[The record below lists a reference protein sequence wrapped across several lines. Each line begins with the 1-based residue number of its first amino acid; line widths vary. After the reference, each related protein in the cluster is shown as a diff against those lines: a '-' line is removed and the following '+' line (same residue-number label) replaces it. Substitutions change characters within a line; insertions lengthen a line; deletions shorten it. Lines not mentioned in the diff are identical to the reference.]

1 MDDLRLLVREMV
13 KELIQDDAL
22 FKNGEHPGILN
33 KFDTPGDSHSSKDS
47 HNKRSYMAKPQLYS
61 IVKNAVDIY
70 NMLED
75 NQEISDWMESHISQA
90 EQMIDA
96 VHGKL
101 DYKNSPAYYDKT
113 LGPVVSFDD

>member
-1 MDDLRLLVREMV
+1 MDDLRSLIGEMV

-22 FKNGEHPGILN
+22 FKTAENPGVLD
-33 KFDTPGDSHSSKDS
+33 KLDTPGDSNSSQGNYS
-47 HNKRSYMAKPQLYS
+47 KRSYMAKPQLYS

-75 NQEISDWMESHISQA
+75 DQEISDWMESHISQA

-101 DYKNSPAYYDKT
+101 DYKNSPAYHGGN
-113 LGPVVSFDD
+113 LGPVATLDD